1 MQIFTAQLPL
11 PTNYLYGD
19 FFAFHL
25 RDQHNVAEIV
35 EENTLHKGII
45 WQQHATKMTLELK
58 KQQTTISLAI
68 DSPSIIINEQ
78 DLLTLAQH
86 VLGLKQNIDEF
97 EKR

>member
-11 PTNYLYGD
+11 LPIT
-19 FFAFHL
+19 FMVIFAFHL

-58 KQQTTISLAI
+58 NNKQRF
-68 DSPSIIINEQ
+68 
-78 DLLTLAQH
+78 H
-86 VLGLKQNIDEF
+86 
-97 EKR
+97 